1 MHSLNLYRYRRFGHN
16 CRLLLIWPRS
26 CVWLDTHN
34 NNADEWRPL
43 TKHFLAMAST
53 REQDTPYNVNDRDTI
68 KTICLIGTA
77 LCVCVCAFM
86 CGSPFD
92 TQHHHSDELENE
104 ISATL
109 VCLVL
114 VLPANASTRLLNDD
128 ICWIFHLSCFL
139 FASLLFDLYHFVILY
154 NFIIRCSKDW
164 IGIGSTECSSFV
176 LAHPRFAVAFSL
188 WQTRNFWAVCFAPT
202 ARARH
207 HPLVSRGISVR
218 MRPGAKPCA

>member
-86 CGSPFD
+86 CGSH
-92 TQHHHSDELENE
+92 T
-104 ISATL
+104 
-109 VCLVL
+109 
-114 VLPANASTRLLNDD
+114 ASSFWWTGKRNIGNTRLSGPCFARERINPIVKWRYLLN
-128 ICWIFHLSCFL
+128 F
-139 FASLLFDLYHFVILY
+139 
-154 NFIIRCSKDW
+154 
-164 IGIGSTECSSFV
+164 SFV
-176 LAHPRFAVAFSL
+176 LFF
-188 WQTRNFWAVCFAPT
+188 VCFFVVWFISFCNLVQF
-202 ARARH
+202 H
-207 HPLVSRGISVR
+207 HSVL
-218 MRPGAKPCA
+218 